1 MALDSNF
8 MAVILTLLGYSI
20 NNTIIIY
27 DRLRENRAKHGGK
40 LSDREL
46 VNLSINQTL
55 SRSIITTATTVTA
68 MISIAI
74 VCSVQGVTSILSFA
88 VPLAIGMLVGF
99 YSSLCIAGPIWI
111 WWQERKNAKKSPM
124 AKSAKA

>member
-1 MALDSNF
+1 

-20 NNTIIIY
+20 NNTIIVY

-46 VNLSINQTL
+46 VNLSVNQML

-68 MISIAI
+68 MLSISI
-74 VCSVQGVTSILSFA
+74 VCVVMGVTSILTFA
-88 VPLAIGMLVGF
+88 IPLAFGMLVGF
-99 YSSLCIAGPIWI
+99 YSSLCLAGPLWI
-111 WWQERKNAKKSPM
+111 WWQERKSDKKGG
-124 AKSAKA
+124 AARAAKANN